1 VKGDALVARVEGY
14 EEEVMKEKLRV
25 LGYLII
31 HTRQLDM
38 IMSDGAS
45 INSCRERIVNDLK
58 ALSRI
63 PDSSPNNSVASVH

>member
-1 VKGDALVARVEGY
+1 MKGDALFARLEGY

-45 INSCRERIVNDLK
+45 INSRRERIVNDLK
-58 ALSRI
+58 ALSHM
-63 PDSSPNNSVASVH
+63 PDSSPNNSVSSAH